1 MDGNKL
7 EQNRDSSDG
16 RVPLPCNT
24 AASWMIATQG
34 FPSEHE
40 LSFFYGLYSK
50 LWVFNSMCAGSCEL
64 NPGLQASQARTIAP
78 DCSLTHGSTPNATPI
93 LIFDAEMFVSL
104 QEVFSYM
111 EILRT
116 AWLTRQNR
124 KSISWGRLL
133 EKGQEEYGLGFS
145 SSSIRADLGLVLRAF
160 FFESWRR
167 EPE

>member
-1 MDGNKL
+1 MVTNWNRTGTLLMGVCLFRVTQLHPEWLPLRASHQSMSSPVFMDYT
-7 EQNRDSSDG
+7 RSC
-16 RVPLPCNT
+16 R
-24 AASWMIATQG
+24 
-34 FPSEHE
+34 
-40 LSFFYGLYSK
+40 Y
-50 LWVFNSMCAGSCEL
+50 SMCAGNWEL

-78 DCSLTHGSTPNATPI
+78 DCGLTHGSTPNATPI

-124 KSISWGRLL
+124 TSISWGRLL